1 MARAAEELS
10 CAVSTVARRI
20 DGLEQTLGL
29 TLLHRARGG
38 ATPTDAGEAIIR
50 SIDFA
55 AKHLDQIPRQAK
67 NHRQFKRRRPVRIS
81 ATETAINDI
90 LLPHVSRLRHACPEL
105 LVEFESTNA
114 ISSLEF
120 GQTDLAIRLVQ
131 PEPADLIM
139 RKLVPVKLS
148 FFVSASQLGNRDPSS
163 VSLQQDDLVW
173 IDSGLGD
180 IAENRMIDQLEI
192 GDRIVLRATS
202 VRALALA
209 CEAGQGVALL
219 PNYMGREFGLIGL
232 DHIDGS
238 SRQPWLVYHPETRR
252 DPIMRSV
259 RRWVIECFGKLAN

>member
-1 MARAAEELS
+1 MASAAEELG
-10 CAVSTVARRI
+10 CAVSTIARRI
-20 DGLEQTLGL
+20 DGLEQSLGL

-50 SIDFA
+50 SIDSA

-67 NHRQFKRRRPVRIS
+67 NHRQFRRRKPVRIS

-90 LLPHVSRLRHACPEL
+90 LLPHISALRHACPEL

-120 GQTDLAIRLVQ
+120 GQTDLAIRLVR

-139 RKLVPVKLS
+139 RKLATVKLE
-148 FFVSASQLGNRDPSS
+148 FFVSAIQLGDRDQSS
-163 VSLQQDDLVW
+163 ISLRRDDIVW

-192 GDRIVLRATS
+192 GDSIVLRATS

-209 CEAGQGVALL
+209 CAAGQGVALL
-219 PNYMGREFGLIGL
+219 PTYMGQEFGLIAL
-232 DHIDGS
+232 DHLEGS

-252 DPIMRSV
+252 DPVMRSV
-259 RRWVIECFGKLAN
+259 RRWVVDCFDTLLN